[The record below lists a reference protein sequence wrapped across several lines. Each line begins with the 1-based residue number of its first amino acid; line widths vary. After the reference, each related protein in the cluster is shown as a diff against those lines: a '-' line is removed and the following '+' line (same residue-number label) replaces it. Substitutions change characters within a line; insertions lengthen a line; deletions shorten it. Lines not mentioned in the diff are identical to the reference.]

1 MRLSIVFVHY
11 RTPDLLARSIAALRR
26 GLALAGVEVPEAEW
40 LVVDN
45 GSDAA
50 GRERIER
57 LGVRRLD
64 PGGNVGYAAGVN
76 LGVARSTGD
85 RLLVLNPD
93 VLVRPGCVG
102 ALLAAL
108 GADPRGTAVVGP
120 RFYWDS
126 GGRLLLPPAERR
138 SRRAEAA
145 AVLARRH
152 PRAARRAR
160 AAWRRHA
167 RRHWSAREPLP
178 SHALSGA
185 LLAFHRA
192 VWDRVGPFD
201 EGFRLYFEE
210 VEWLERVRRSGGAA
224 RYVPGAEAVHL
235 YDQSARA
242 EPAARTWFEESARRF
257 RRLHYGA
264 ASAAALEALG
274 RRLPAGPGPAPG
286 LRELVDGSLD
296 LAGLGAA
303 GDRPLWIE
311 VSPRPEG
318 FPAAAE
324 RWTRGPAG
332 AWRLPEEVVRRAA
345 TGPWY
350 LTVADDAGRE
360 LARARLP
367 VAEPAPAEVEALPV
381 AGEGG

>member
-1 MRLSIVFVHY
+1 MRLSIVLVHY

-26 GLALAGVEVPEAEW
+26 DLALAGVEVPEAEW

-45 GSDAA
+45 GSDAS
-50 GRERIER
+50 GRARIEG

-64 PGGNVGYAAGVN
+64 PGGNVGYAAAVN
-76 LGVARSTGD
+76 LGVARSTGE

-93 VLVRPGCVG
+93 VIVRPGCAG

-108 GADPRGTAVVGP
+108 GTDPERTAVAGP
-120 RFYWDS
+120 RFSWDCA
-126 GGRLLLPPAERR
+126 GRLLLPPAERR

-152 PRAARRAR
+152 PRAARHAR

-167 RRHWSAREPLP
+167 RRHWRAREPLA

-192 VWDRVGPFD
+192 VWRRVGPLD

-210 VEWLERVRRSGGAA
+210 VEWLERVRRAGGAG
-224 RYVPGAEAVHL
+224 RYVPAAEAVHL
-235 YDQSARA
+235 YDQSAGA
-242 EPAARTWFEESARRF
+242 EPAAAGWFDASARRF
-257 RRLHYGA
+257 RRLRYGA
-264 ASAAALEALG
+264 TFAAALEALD
-274 RRLPAGPGPAPG
+274 RVLPRGPGPAAG
-286 LRELVDGSLD
+286 LPELSPRGLD
-296 LAGLGAA
+296 LAALEGAE
-303 GDRPLWIE
+303 GPLWIE

-324 RWTRGPAG
+324 RWPQGGEG
-332 AWRLPEEVVRRAA
+332 AWRLPDEIARRSGP
-345 TGPWY
+345 GPWY
-350 LTVADDAGRE
+350 LTVADDRGRE
-360 LARARLP
+360 LARGVLADG
-367 VAEPAPAEVEALPV
+367 A
-381 AGEGG
+381 